1 MIIQVFHIKCD
12 PNTIFITGP
21 IIRRACAAGLGDRL
35 ASNLSS
41 PTPDHP
47 PTHPLSPAGDQGPS
61 GRQNNAMMK
70 LEEGPSWKG
79 IPPLPFCLFFYK
91 LKGGGESF
99 PLIKNME

>member
-12 PNTIFITGP
+12 PNTIVITGP

-41 PTPDHP
+41 PTQDHP
-47 PTHPLSPAGDQGPS
+47 PTHPLSPAGDKGPS
-61 GRQNNAMMK
+61 GRQNNATMK

-79 IPPLPFCLFFYK
+79 IPPLPFCLFF
-91 LKGGGESF
+91 L
-99 PLIKNME
+99 